1 MNLLAD
7 PDLQAGEYVLG
18 VLEEHERAA
27 ARAAARPR
35 IPRFTPRSGSGSGG
49 SDRCTS

>member
-18 VLEEHERAA
+18 VLEANECADVERRAA
-27 ARAAARPR
+27 EDPAFQAAISLGAAARPL
-35 IPRFTPRSGSGSGG
+35 RS
-49 SDRCTS
+49 